1 MIRIHIVRD
10 GKRQRP
16 RRTLPKRRTLL
27 ALFAIAALVV
37 FVPLAAAQ
45 TFTDVPTTHP
55 FYNQIE
61 RAYAA
66 GMIGACAGSPP
77 PPNQTFCPGNFITK
91 GSASNQYD
99 KAFGL
104 DGTPRPFTP
113 TWRNINIITGGSIAP
128 FTVDSQ
134 VKVDNLNADL
144 LDGLDS
150 AAFAPANLKV
160 TGTDQLNG
168 GVIESTNTD
177 LTASAGSALRA
188 TRSSTLDNGG
198 PGSARTIRADS
209 SSANAATL
217 LANHALGNGVA
228 PDSCC
233 GFAVWAFNHSTQGIG
248 VDGASGN
255 LTYYYP
261 GLGIGVFGSGLEGNG
276 VGVYGYH
283 PGNSTADVG
292 GSGVIGESDAAQG
305 QGVAGYGYQAL
316 TGTSQLNN
324 GAGVFARA
332 SGANATGGDFAGT
345 KAGVVGSGTGANA
358 DGGQFFGTGDW
369 KSAVYGVGQTYGS
382 YSVSSGTPTSWSYGS
397 AAFSE
402 MPGGYGV
409 YGSADASSGYGEGG
423 SFWSSSPDGYG
434 IVGGVAGGG
443 TGYAGWFSGPVHVT
457 GNLDVTGT
465 ITKGG
470 GSFRITNPLN
480 KKQWLSHSFVESP
493 DMMNVYNGNV
503 RTDAKGF
510 ATVKL
515 PDYFQALNREFRY
528 QLTVVGRS
536 FARAIVWDKISGNHF
551 TIRTDEPRVE
561 VSWQVTGIRHDKYAN
576 QHRIRVI
583 TRKGSNAAAATANAM
598 RASGPRS
605 PMAMPRPKL
614 RLVPRPAS
622 SSAAATAG
630 PPGHP
635 RPVGSPKG

>member
-1 MIRIHIVRD
+1 MHIRFQIVR
-10 GKRQRP
+10 GKRRRSQR
-16 RRTLPKRRTLL
+16 RLL
-27 ALFAIAALVV
+27 IFTFVALAALIV

-104 DGTPRPFTP
+104 DGNPRPFTP
-113 TWRNINIITGGSIAP
+113 TFRQVNILTGGSFAP
-128 FTVDSQ
+128 FLVDTTT
-134 VKVDNLNADL
+134 KVVNLNADL
-144 LDGLDS
+144 LDGKDS
-150 AAFAPANLKV
+150 SDFAPANLKV
-160 TGTDQLNG
+160 TGADLGNA

-188 TRSSTLDNGG
+188 TRSSTLDSGT
-198 PGSARTIRADS
+198 GSGRAIRADTES
-209 SSANAATL
+209 PGAATIL
-217 LANHALGNGVA
+217 GNHALGSGVPA
-228 PDSCC
+228 DSCC
-233 GFAVWAFNHSTQGIG
+233 GFGVWGFNHSTQGIG
-248 VDGASGN
+248 VNGASGN
-255 LTYYYP
+255 LAYYYP
-261 GLGIGVFGSGLEGNG
+261 GLGIGVFGSGLEGSG
-276 VGVYGYH
+276 VGVMGYH
-283 PGNSTADVG
+283 PGNATADLG
-292 GSGVIGESDAAQG
+292 GTGVLGESDAPQG
-305 QGVAGYGYQAL
+305 QGVAGFGYQAL
-316 TGTSQLNN
+316 TGSSSVDN
-324 GAGVFARA
+324 GAGVYARA
-332 SGANATGGDFAGT
+332 SGANATGGDFGGT
-345 KAGVVGSGTGANA
+345 KAGVVGNGTGATS
-358 DGGQFFGTGDW
+358 DGGQFFGNGDW

-382 YSVSSGTPTSWSYGS
+382 YSVSTGTPTSASYGS
-397 AAFSE
+397 VALSE
-402 MPGGYGV
+402 MPGGDGV
-409 YGSADASSGYGEGG
+409 YGAADASSGYGAGG
-423 SFWSSSPDGYG
+423 FFWSGSPDGYG
-434 IVGGVAGGG
+434 LIAQVAGGG
-443 TGYAGWFSGPVHVT
+443 SGYAGWFSGPVHVS

-561 VSWQVTGIRHDKYAN
+561 VSWQVTGVRHDKYAN

-583 TRKGSNAAAATANAM
+583 AQKGSNAAAATANAM
-598 RASGPRS
+598 RASGPPS
-605 PMAMPRPKL
+605 PNAMPRPKL

-622 SSAAATAG
+622 RSATATAG
-630 PPGHP
+630 PSGHP
-635 RPVGSPKG
+635 RPVASPKG